1 MPSGRVHDAITI
13 VTAAASVP
21 VIARLHPSPDWA
33 SVGVGVGAYLFS
45 GLALSPD
52 LDVNSRAYRR
62 WGVFRFFWLPYQ
74 ILVPHRHWLSHSWL
88 LGPLLRAF
96 YFFIMLYLLLRLG
109 MNAIDLWIVRIN
121 QSEILRALERE
132 LRLSLQSHVT
142 WAQSALMGLIAG
154 GIVHSAT
161 DGFVTWFKK
170 TL

>member
-1 MPSGRVHDAITI
+1 MPSGRVHDAIT
-13 VTAAASVP
+13 VLTAAAAVP
-21 VIARLHPSPDWA
+21 AIARMYPAPDWT
-33 SVGVGVGAYLFS
+33 SVGIGIGAYLFS

-62 WGVFRFFWLPYQ
+62 WGMFRFFWFPYQ

-88 LGPLLRAF
+88 IGPLLRAL
-96 YFFIMLYLLLRLG
+96 YFFFMLYLLLRVG
-109 MNAIDLWIVRIN
+109 MNAVDLWIVPIN

-132 LRLSLQSHVT
+132 LRLSLQSNVT

-154 GIVHSAT
+154 GIVHSLT
-161 DGFVTWFKK
+161 DGIVTWFKK

>member
-13 VTAAASVP
+13 LTAAAAVP
-21 VIARLHPSPDWA
+21 VIARMHPSPDWS
-33 SVGVGVGAYLFS
+33 SVGVGIGAYLFS

-62 WGVFRFFWLPYQ
+62 WGMFRFFWLPYQ

-88 LGPLLRAF
+88 LGPLLRAL
-96 YFFIMLYLLLRLG
+96 YFFFMLYLLLRLG
-109 MNAIDLWIVRIN
+109 MNAIDLWIVPIN

-132 LRLSLQSHVT
+132 LRLSLQTHVT
-142 WAQSALMGLIAG
+142 WAQSALIGLIAG
-154 GIVHSAT
+154 GVVHSLT
-161 DGFVTWFKK
+161 DGFVTWFKR